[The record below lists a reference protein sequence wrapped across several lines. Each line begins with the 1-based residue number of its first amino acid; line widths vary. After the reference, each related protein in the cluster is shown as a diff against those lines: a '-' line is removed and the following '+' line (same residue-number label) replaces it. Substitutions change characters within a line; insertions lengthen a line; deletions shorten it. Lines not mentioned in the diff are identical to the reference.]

1 MRNRGIG
8 HRHEGSQVDH
18 YRMCA
23 ITGKVREQ
31 CLDKF
36 RRPQVAYMMIG
47 PVPGIGPVRRG

>member
-1 MRNRGIG
+1 
-8 HRHEGSQVDH
+8 
-18 YRMCA
+18 MCA